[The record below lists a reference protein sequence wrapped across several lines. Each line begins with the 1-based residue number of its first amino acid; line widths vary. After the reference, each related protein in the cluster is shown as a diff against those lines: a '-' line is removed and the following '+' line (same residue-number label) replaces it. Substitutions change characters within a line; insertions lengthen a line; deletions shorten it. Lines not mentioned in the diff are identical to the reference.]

1 MKHLLDVLDGWE
13 FFLPVM
19 GRVFIGAVWS
29 CLHRKGS
36 GVTHELGF
44 LFCLV
49 WSQYASVCPSAD
61 TPVLGLGWGSP
72 GLLWQVCKAPI
83 LLFNPYFFS
92 IYCESPFSGPL
103 LHSPFYFCFLAVSSN
118 VFQRLL
124 SNISIFV
131 VKKTV
136 LA

>member
-1 MKHLLDVLDGWE
+1 MCWMVGSS
-13 FFLPVM
+13 FFLLWEEPS
-19 GRVFIGAVWS
+19 FIGAVWS

-36 GVTHELGF
+36 GFTHKLQF

-72 GLLWQVCKAPI
+72 GLLWQVCKAPF

-103 LHSPFYFCFLAVSSN
+103 LHSPFYFCFSAVSSN